1 MRYPLAENEK
11 ESITS
16 KTGKKFTD
24 ITLDEVMKDHVAP
37 DDIKISRE
45 ILRAQGQVALEADNQ
60 PMEKNFERAAE
71 LVDVPDDVIL
81 KMYDKLR
88 PNRSTKLEL
97 VMMAQELLEKYNAKN
112 CARLVM
118 EAAEVYE
125 KRGIRHERHGRKCLF
140 RKKRAEAG
148 HEPDRARDL

>member
-1 MRYPLAENEK
+1 MRYPLGEYEK
-11 ESITS
+11 DRIQS
-16 KTGKKFTD
+16 KTGKKLTE
-24 ITLDEVMKDHVAP
+24 INLDAVMKGQISS
-37 DDIKISRE
+37 DDIKISKE
-45 ILRAQGQVALEADNQ
+45 TLKAQGQVARENDNL

-97 VMMAQELLEKYNAKN
+97 VMMAQELIEKYNAKN

-118 EAAEVYE
+118 EAVEVYE
-125 KRGIRHERHGRKCLF
+125 KRGVL
-140 RKKRAEAG
+140 
-148 HEPDRARDL
+148 L

>member
-1 MRYPLAENEK
+1 MKYPLAEHEK
-11 ESITS
+11 ENITS

-24 ITLDEVMKDHVAP
+24 ITLDEVMKGHIAP
-37 DDIKISRE
+37 DDIKISKE
-45 ILRAQGQVALEADNQ
+45 ILKAQGQVALEADNA
-60 PMEKNFERAAE
+60 PMAKNFERAAE
-71 LVDVPDDVIL
+71 LVDVPDEVIL

-125 KRGIRHERHGRKCLF
+125 KRGILR
-140 RKKRAEAG
+140 
-148 HEPDRARDL
+148 

>member
-1 MRYPLAENEK
+1 MQYPLGEHEK
-11 ESITS
+11 EKIAS
-16 KTGKKFTD
+16 KTGKKLTD
-24 ITLDEVMKDHVAP
+24 ITLDEVMKNHVSA
-37 DDIKISRE
+37 DDIKISKDM
-45 ILRAQGQVALEADNQ
+45 LRAQGQVAKEAGND

-97 VMMAQELLEKYNAKN
+97 VLMAQELLEKYNAKN

-125 KRGIRHERHGRKCLF
+125 KRGIL
-140 RKKRAEAG
+140 
-148 HEPDRARDL
+148 L

>member
-1 MRYPLAENEK
+1 MQYPLGEHEK
-11 ESITS
+11 ERITS
-16 KTGKKFTD
+16 KTGMKLTD
-24 ITLDEVMKDHVAP
+24 ITLDEVMKNHISA

-45 ILRAQGQVALEADNQ
+45 MLKAQGQVAKEAGND

-71 LVDVPDDVIL
+71 LVVPDEVIL

-112 CARLVM
+112 CAKLVM

-125 KRGIRHERHGRKCLF
+125 KRGILR
-140 RKKRAEAG
+140 
-148 HEPDRARDL
+148 

>member
-1 MRYPLAENEK
+1 MRYPFAEYEK
-11 ESITS
+11 DAITS

-24 ITLDEVMKDHVAP
+24 ITLEEVMKGHIAP
-37 DDIKISRE
+37 DDIKISKDM
-45 ILRAQGQVALEADNQ
+45 LKAQGQVAREA
-60 PMEKNFERAAE
+60 MEKNFERAAE

-125 KRGIRHERHGRKCLF
+125 KRGIL
-140 RKKRAEAG
+140 
-148 HEPDRARDL
+148 L

>member
-1 MRYPLAENEK
+1 MQYPLGEHEK
-11 ESITS
+11 ERITS
-16 KTGKKFTD
+16 KTGMKLTD
-24 ITLDEVMKDHVAP
+24 ITLDEVMKNHISA

-45 ILRAQGQVALEADNQ
+45 MLKAQGQVAKEAGND
-60 PMEKNFERAAE
+60 PMETHFERAAE
-71 LVDVPDDVIL
+71 LVDVPDEVIL

-112 CARLVM
+112 CAKLVM

-125 KRGIRHERHGRKCLF
+125 KRGILR
-140 RKKRAEAG
+140 
-148 HEPDRARDL
+148 

>member
-1 MRYPLAENEK
+1 MRYPLAEHEK
-11 ESITS
+11 EQITS
-16 KTGKKFTD
+16 RTGKKFTD
-24 ITLDEVMKDHVAP
+24 ITLDEVIKGHVGP
-37 DDIKISRE
+37 DDIKISKE
-45 ILRAQGQVALEADNQ
+45 ILKAQGQVAREAGNE

-71 LVDVPDDVIL
+71 LADVPDDVIL

-97 VMMAQELLEKYNAKN
+97 VLMAQELLEKYNAKN

-125 KRGIRHERHGRKCLF
+125 KRGIL
-140 RKKRAEAG
+140 
-148 HEPDRARDL
+148 L

>member
-1 MRYPLAENEK
+1 MQYPLGEHEEEK
-11 ESITS
+11 ITS
-16 KTGKKFTD
+16 RTGKKLSN
-24 ITLDEVMKDHVAP
+24 ITLDEVMKNHIAP
-37 DDIKISRE
+37 DDIKISKE
-45 ILRAQGQVALEADNQ
+45 MLKAQGQVAKEAGND
-60 PMEKNFERAAE
+60 PMEKNFARAAE

-97 VMMAQELLEKYNAKN
+97 VKMAQELLEKYNAKN

-125 KRGIRHERHGRKCLF
+125 KRGIL
-140 RKKRAEAG
+140 
-148 HEPDRARDL
+148 L

>member
-1 MRYPLAENEK
+1 MRYPLAEHEK
-11 ESITS
+11 ENITS

-24 ITLDEVMKDHVAP
+24 ITLDEVIKDHIAP

-45 ILRAQGQVALEADNQ
+45 ILKAQGQVALDADNA
-60 PMEKNFERAAE
+60 PMEKNLERAAE

-97 VMMAQELLEKYNAKN
+97 VLMAQELLDKYHAKN

-125 KRGIRHERHGRKCLF
+125 KRGIL
-140 RKKRAEAG
+140 
-148 HEPDRARDL
+148 L

>member
-1 MRYPLAENEK
+1 MRYPLGEYEK
-11 ESITS
+11 DSIQS
-16 KTGKKFTD
+16 KTGKKLTE
-24 ITLDEVMKDHVAP
+24 ITLDEVMKGHISS
-37 DDIKISRE
+37 DDIKISKE
-45 ILRAQGQVALEADNQ
+45 TLKAQGQVARECGND

-97 VMMAQELLEKYNAKN
+97 VMMAQELIEKYNAKN

-118 EAAEVYE
+118 EAVEVYE
-125 KRGIRHERHGRKCLF
+125 KRGIL
-140 RKKRAEAG
+140 
-148 HEPDRARDL
+148 L

>member
-1 MRYPLAENEK
+1 MRYPLAEHEK
-11 ESITS
+11 EQITS
-16 KTGKKFTD
+16 RTGKKFTD
-24 ITLDEVMKDHVAP
+24 ITLDEVIKGHVGP
-37 DDIKISRE
+37 DDIKISKE
-45 ILRAQGQVALEADNQ
+45 ILKAQGHGRLAALGQVASAAANA

-97 VMMAQELLEKYNAKN
+97 VLMAQELLEKYNAKN

-125 KRGIRHERHGRKCLF
+125 KRGIL
-140 RKKRAEAG
+140 
-148 HEPDRARDL
+148 L

>member
-1 MRYPLAENEK
+1 
-11 ESITS
+11 
-16 KTGKKFTD
+16 
-24 ITLDEVMKDHVAP
+24 MKDHIAP
-37 DDIKISRE
+37 DDIKISQE
-45 ILRAQGQVALEADNQ
+45 ILKAQGQVALEADNQ

-112 CARLVM
+112 LSL
-118 EAAEVYE
+118 
-125 KRGIRHERHGRKCLF
+125 IHI
-140 RKKRAEAG
+140 
-148 HEPDRARDL
+148 

>member
-1 MRYPLAENEK
+1 MQYPLGEHEK
-11 ESITS
+11 ERIAS
-16 KTGKKFTD
+16 KTGKKLTD
-24 ITLDEVMKDHVAP
+24 ITLDEVIKNHISP
-37 DDIKISRE
+37 DDIKISKE
-45 ILRAQGQVALEADNQ
+45 ILRAQGQVAKENGNA

-97 VMMAQELLEKYNAKN
+97 VMMAQELLEKYNARN

-125 KRGIRHERHGRKCLF
+125 KRGIL
-140 RKKRAEAG
+140 
-148 HEPDRARDL
+148 L

>member
-1 MRYPLAENEK
+1 MRYPLGEYEK
-11 ESITS
+11 DRIQS
-16 KTGKKFTD
+16 KTGKKLTE
-24 ITLDEVMKDHVAP
+24 ISLDAVMKGQISS
-37 DDIKISRE
+37 DDIKISKE
-45 ILRAQGQVALEADNQ
+45 TLKAQGQVARENDNL

-97 VMMAQELLEKYNAKN
+97 VMMAQELIEKYNAKN

-118 EAAEVYE
+118 EAVEVYE
-125 KRGIRHERHGRKCLF
+125 KRGVL
-140 RKKRAEAG
+140 
-148 HEPDRARDL
+148 L

>member
-1 MRYPLAENEK
+1 MQYPLGEHEK
-11 ESITS
+11 EKITS
-16 KTGKKFTD
+16 RTGKKLTD
-24 ITLDEVMKDHVAP
+24 ITLDEVMKNRVSA
-37 DDIKISRE
+37 DDIKISKE
-45 ILRAQGQVALEADNQ
+45 VLKAQGQVAREAGND

-71 LVDVPDDVIL
+71 LVYVPDDVIL

-97 VMMAQELLEKYNAKN
+97 VLMAQELLEKYNARN

-125 KRGIRHERHGRKCLF
+125 KRGIL
-140 RKKRAEAG
+140 
-148 HEPDRARDL
+148 L

>member
-1 MRYPLAENEK
+1 MRYPLGKYEK
-11 ESITS
+11 DFIQS
-16 KTGKKFTD
+16 KTGKKPEE
-24 ITLDEVMKDHVAP
+24 ITLEAVLKGQISS
-37 DDIKISRE
+37 DDIKISKE
-45 ILRAQGQVALEADNQ
+45 TLRAQGQVAKDNGNG

-71 LVDVPDDVIL
+71 LTEVPDDVIL

-97 VMMAQELLEKYNAKN
+97 VMMAQELIEKYGAKN

-125 KRGIRHERHGRKCLF
+125 KRGILLKG
-140 RKKRAEAG
+140 
-148 HEPDRARDL
+148 

>member
-1 MRYPLAENEK
+1 MRPEPSVEEHGDVSQK
-11 ESITS
+11 KPPERGD
-16 KTGKKFTD
+16 GKSPRADF
-24 ITLDEVMKDHVAP
+24 DEPVAFNY
-37 DDIKISRE
+37 RQ
-45 ILRAQGQVALEADNQ
+45 L
-60 PMEKNFERAAE
+60 FERAAE

-125 KRGIRHERHGRKCLF
+125 KRGIL
-140 RKKRAEAG
+140 
-148 HEPDRARDL
+148 L